1 MIYENLTK
9 NNDTIKHS
17 FNINFVQGAYLE
29 IKSGGTD
36 EFYCEFIDK
45 STNKVVYNTTLK
57 SHHWSKVNKKYF
69 IDWNVKVYQH
79 NKLIYDYHFNC
90 EGKRVFIV
98 LDSKSLGDTLAWF
111 PMIDEFRKKH
121 NCHVVVSTF
130 HNDWFIEQYPELEFV
145 EPGSTCENLYA
156 MYNLGWFYFEGGNE
170 VDLSRNVSDFRKIPL
185 QQSASDILGLPPVEV
200 RPKLKTYRNIVNNFK
215 VHDIDWLNSIS
226 NEIFDQKEYHYK
238 EISVQSDD
246 IVVDLG
252 GNIGLFAAYALSK
265 GASKVYTVEPFPT
278 YVNYLH
284 ENLEQFKDKVEIIP
298 VAISD
303 TVGHTTLNINFQNN
317 TILNDV
323 YKELNW
329 ENNDE
334 SVTVEKIDLIT
345 LSERNDIDI
354 INYLKVDIEGSEYL
368 LFKGLTGKFLS
379 KKVEKIAIEYHWNYN
394 GEIDSIIEKLKDNN
408 FEVYEFETN
417 SNNKIGKIYAY
428 NRSLYVNKK
437 QVSIAIHSTAQSKYW
452 NNPEGWNLVV
462 DFLKRRGYKVKLL
475 SREGNDYMGNKHPK
489 GIEQLTPGPIS
500 KVIEE
505 LQKSEVFIGIG
516 SGLSWLSWATNTP
529 TILIS
534 GFSEGYS
541 ETQDKVCRI
550 TAPEGVCSGC
560 YNRYKLDAG
569 DWNWCPD
576 QKNTIR
582 QFECSK
588 SIQATTVINEL
599 KKILGY
605 E

>member
-45 STNKVVYNTTLK
+45 STNKVVYTTTLK
-57 SHHWSKVNKKYF
+57 SHHWSRVNKKYF
-69 IDWNVKVYQH
+69 IDWNIKVYQH

-111 PMIDEFRKKH
+111 PMVDEFRKKH

-200 RPKLKTYRNIVNNFK
+200 RPKLKTYRNIANNFK

-238 EISVQSDD
+238 EISVQPDD

-298 VAISD
+298 MAISD

>member
-1 MIYENLTK
+1 MIYENLIK
-9 NNDTIKHS
+9 NEDTIKHS
-17 FNINFVQGAYLE
+17 FNINFIQGAYLE

-36 EFYCEFIDK
+36 EYYCEFINK
-45 STNKVVYNTTLK
+45 STSQVVYTTTLK
-57 SHHWSKVNKKYF
+57 SHHWSRVNKKYF
-69 IDWNVKVYQH
+69 IDWNVKIYQH

-111 PMIDEFRKKH
+111 PMVDEFRKKY

-145 EPGSTCENLYA
+145 EPGSTADNLYA
-156 MYNLGWFYFEGGNE
+156 MYNLGWFYFEGGDE
-170 VDLSRNVSDFRKIPL
+170 VDLSKNVSDFKKIPL

-200 RPKLKTYRNIVNNFK
+200 RPKLKTYRNIANNFK
-215 VHDIDWLNSIS
+215 VHDIDWLNSVS

-238 EISVQSDD
+238 EISVQPNDV
-246 IVVDLG
+246 VVDLG
-252 GNIGLFAAYALSK
+252 GNIGLFATYALSK

-284 ENLEQFKDKVEIIP
+284 ENLEQFKDRVEIIP
-298 VAISD
+298 MAISD

-417 SNNKIGKIYAY
+417 PNNKIGKIYAY

-475 SREGNDYMGNKHPK
+475 SREGDGYMGNKHPR

-500 KVIEE
+500 NVIEE

-541 ETQDKVCRI
+541 ETQDNVHRI

-576 QKNTIR
+576 QKNTTK

-588 SIQATTVINEL
+588 SIKATTVINEL

>member
-45 STNKVVYNTTLK
+45 STNKVVYTTTLK
-57 SHHWSKVNKKYF
+57 SHHWSRVNKKYF

-90 EGKRVFIV
+90 ENKRVFIV

-111 PMIDEFRKKH
+111 PMVDEFRKKH
-121 NCHVVVSTF
+121 NCHVIVSTF
-130 HNDWFIEQYPELEFV
+130 HNDWFVEQYPELEFI
-145 EPGSTCENLYA
+145 EPGSTAENLYA
-156 MYNLGWFYFEGGNE
+156 MYNLGWYYFEGGDE

-200 RPKLKTYRNIVNNFK
+200 RPKLK
-215 VHDIDWLNSIS
+215 LNP
-226 NEIFDQKEYHYK
+226 EIKRE
-238 EISVQSDD
+238 
-246 IVVDLG
+246 
-252 GNIGLFAAYALSK
+252 
-265 GASKVYTVEPFPT
+265 
-278 YVNYLH
+278 
-284 ENLEQFKDKVEIIP
+284 
-298 VAISD
+298 
-303 TVGHTTLNINFQNN
+303 
-317 TILNDV
+317 
-323 YKELNW
+323 
-329 ENNDE
+329 
-334 SVTVEKIDLIT
+334 
-345 LSERNDIDI
+345 
-354 INYLKVDIEGSEYL
+354 
-368 LFKGLTGKFLS
+368 
-379 KKVEKIAIEYHWNYN
+379 
-394 GEIDSIIEKLKDNN
+394 
-408 FEVYEFETN
+408 
-417 SNNKIGKIYAY
+417 
-428 NRSLYVNKK
+428 K
-437 QVSIAIHSTAQSKYW
+437 QVAIAIHSTAQSKYW

-462 DFLKRRGYKVKLL
+462 DFLKRRNYKVKLL
-475 SREGNDYMGNKHPK
+475 SRESDGYMGNKHPR

-516 SGLSWLSWATNTP
+516 SGLSWMSWATNTP

-541 ETQDKVCRI
+541 ETQDKVYRI

-588 SIQATTVINEL
+588 SIKATTVINEL

>member
-9 NNDTIKHS
+9 NNDTIKYS

-45 STNKVVYNTTLK
+45 STNKVIYSTTLK
-57 SHHWSKVNKKYF
+57 SHHWSRVNKKYF

-111 PMIDEFRKKH
+111 PMVDEFRKKH

-156 MYNLGWFYFEGGNE
+156 MYNLGWFYFEGGDE
-170 VDLSRNVSDFRKIPL
+170 TDLSKNVSDFKKIPL
-185 QQSASDILGLPPVEV
+185 QQSASDILGLPPIEV
-200 RPKLKTYRNIVNNFK
+200 RPKLKTYRNIANNFK
-215 VHDIDWLNSIS
+215 VHDIDWLNSVS
-226 NEIFDQKEYHYK
+226 NEIFDQKEYNYK
-238 EISVQSDD
+238 EISVQPDD
-246 IVVDLG
+246 VVVDLG
-252 GNIGLFAAYALSK
+252 GNIGLFTAYALSK

-298 VAISD
+298 MAISD

-329 ENNDE
+329 KNNDE

-345 LSERNDIDI
+345 LSERNNIDI

-452 NNPEGWNLVV
+452 NNPKGWNLVV

-475 SREGNDYMGNKHPK
+475 SREGDDYMGNKHPK

-541 ETQDKVCRI
+541 ETQDKVYRI

>member
-45 STNKVVYNTTLK
+45 STNKVVYTTTLK

-156 MYNLGWFYFEGGNE
+156 MYNLGWFYFEGGDE
-170 VDLSRNVSDFRKIPL
+170 ADLSKNVSDFKKIPL

-200 RPKLKTYRNIVNNFK
+200 RPKLKTYRNIANNFK

-238 EISVQSDD
+238 EISVQPDD

-298 VAISD
+298 MAISD

>member
-45 STNKVVYNTTLK
+45 STNKVVFSTTLK
-57 SHHWSKVNKKYF
+57 SHHWSRVNKKYF

-111 PMIDEFRKKH
+111 PMVDEFRKKH

-156 MYNLGWFYFEGGNE
+156 MYNLGWFYFEGGDE
-170 VDLSRNVSDFRKIPL
+170 ADLSKNVSDFKKIPL

-200 RPKLKTYRNIVNNFK
+200 RPKLKTYRNIANNFK
-215 VHDIDWLNSIS
+215 VHDTDWLNSVS

-238 EISVQSDD
+238 EISVQPDD
-246 IVVDLG
+246 VVVDLG
-252 GNIGLFAAYALSK
+252 GNIGLFTAYALSK

-298 VAISD
+298 MAISD

-379 KKVEKIAIEYHWNYN
+379 KKVEKIVIEYHWNYN

-475 SREGNDYMGNKHPK
+475 SREGDDYMGNKHPK

-599 KKILGY
+599 KKILEY